1 MCLGGCDPTDLTS
14 SRPPPTLCHSGPD
27 LTMHYVLPLPV
38 SSTTSCLQM
47 VHSTHFP
54 SPYSPPWASS
64 PPIGPPPSS
73 CCLLGSPPLF
83 LGLLPSPTLVLD
95 LLLSS
100 WAFFLLF
107 FFDLLLSSWAS
118 SPPLVSSWASSLL
131 PLSSWALGSY
141 RLFSSWT
148 SFSSLLGLASP
159 LLFLL
164 FLLSSRA
171 SVSSSG
177 TSPRAP

>member
-1 MCLGGCDPTDLTS
+1 
-14 SRPPPTLCHSGPD
+14 
-27 LTMHYVLPLPV
+27 MHYVLPLPV

-73 CCLLGSPPLF
+73 CCLLGSPPVF
-83 LGLLPSPTLVLD
+83 LGLLPSPTLVLRPSPLFLG
-95 LLLSS
+95 LLPSL
-100 WAFFLLF
+100 

-118 SPPLVSSWASSLL
+118 SPPLLSSWASSLL

-148 SFSSLLGLASP
+148 SFSLLGLASP
-159 LLFLL
+159 LLFLLFL